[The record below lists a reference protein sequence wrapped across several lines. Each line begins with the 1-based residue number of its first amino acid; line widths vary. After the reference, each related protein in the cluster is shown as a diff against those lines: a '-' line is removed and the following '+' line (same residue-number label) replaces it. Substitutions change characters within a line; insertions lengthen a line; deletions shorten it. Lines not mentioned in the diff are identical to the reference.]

1 MNQKLFREMSPS
13 EQSAFI
19 TEFNDYVVNVLPL
32 VQHQADG
39 WVAKMQQ
46 GLRLICVIP
55 QSHSFVD
62 QAFRYGDY
70 GSRIN
75 RFVFYIQMIQE
86 DIVNGNLKP
95 AAPAPQPAPKRGRP
109 ASAATIARREAEAE
123 AAKMQQQIF
132 DEGETANEQRLAAPM
147 GRAVMQ
153 PQVMAD
159 LQSASEYK
167 LSIAQIKPFLSPE
180 LQQLTGKIRDLRIAA
195 GAFSEKAK
203 TMADMKASPDAIAP
217 IAQQAQEAI
226 ETVDN
231 IYRQID
237 EELGIVWYRLQN
249 DEPFRTSWLHKYG
262 FKSADDLHPDLKND
276 LRKHYQKMKSPEFD
290 LRCRT
295 VIEQSNPEY
304 VAAQKAEA
312 DKKKEAQDIIRYL
325 KRKDKA
331 QKPDTA
337 KNKFRRLEQLLGKKE
352 AATYKPL
359 LDKIIDNSKKQKA

>member
-70 GSRIN
+70 ASRIN

-123 AAKMQQQIF
+123 AAKLQQQIF
-132 DEGETANEQRLAAPM
+132 
-147 GRAVMQ
+147 
-153 PQVMAD
+153 AD

-180 LQQLTGKIRDLRIAA
+180 LQQLAGKIRDLRIAA

-249 DEPFRTSWLHKYG
+249 DEPFRTSWLQKYG
-262 FKSADDLHPDLKND
+262 FKSADELHPDLKND

-359 LDKIIDNSKKQKA
+359 LDKIIDDSKKQKA